1 MITQVLLIGILIQT
15 IDKILKKFTCTIGC
29 NLVADVN
36 ASFAKK
42 LSAMI
47 RSMEHKREIIQA
59 EGFLIIITGSKI
71 VRVKLLHSQ
80 NYHIIGDKSKE
91 YLSVFLAYPLSLFNA
106 PQFVRFIVQMIQR
119 AKEKDSIEGFTGI
132 SAQIQSIALNKVN

>member
-15 IDKILKKFTCTIGC
+15 IDKILKQFTGAIGC

-47 RSMEHKREIIQA
+47 WSMEHKREIIQA
-59 EGFLIIITGSKI
+59 EGFFVVVTGSKI
-71 VRVKLLHSQ
+71 VRVELLHSQ

-106 PQFVRFIVQMIQR
+106 PQLVSFIM
-119 AKEKDSIEGFTGI
+119 
-132 SAQIQSIALNKVN
+132 